1 MTRDEMLRLFPELNE
16 IKDQALRELSVDAF
30 LLAFD
35 RGGWNA
41 ENIAMAP
48 VTLNWDCSCNL
59 VEHIRTVTQAC
70 MAQFDLLEKFYKA
83 NGVVFERD
91 IVVSGALLHDLG
103 KFTEFALKDGKVVH
117 SDNSFLMRHPLAG
130 AIMAAETGLPDKIVH
145 LIATHSF
152 EGDKSNQ
159 TAESYFVRTIDD
171 FVFKCTVFGL
181 RKKG

>member
-1 MTRDEMLRLFPELNE
+1 MVDKGWFEDFNKIFKLF
-16 IKDQALRELSVDAF
+16 DGYTYGSREKGEKF
-30 LLAFD
+30 
-35 RGGWNA
+35 
-41 ENIAMAP
+41 E
-48 VTLNWDCSCNL
+48 
-59 VEHIRTVTQAC
+59 
-70 MAQFDLLEKFYKA
+70 LLEKFYKA

-103 KFTEFALKDGKVVH
+103 KFTEFALKDGKVAH